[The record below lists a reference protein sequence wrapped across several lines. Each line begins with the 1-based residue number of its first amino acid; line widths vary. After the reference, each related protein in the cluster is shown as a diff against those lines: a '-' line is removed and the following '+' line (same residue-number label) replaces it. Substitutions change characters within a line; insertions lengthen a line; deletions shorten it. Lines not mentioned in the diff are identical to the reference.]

1 MMNVLIS
8 YLSFLTVFWGYH
20 LLTLKNVPTD
30 TGLWGEEV
38 E

>member
-30 TGLWGEEV
+30 IDLCVEEV